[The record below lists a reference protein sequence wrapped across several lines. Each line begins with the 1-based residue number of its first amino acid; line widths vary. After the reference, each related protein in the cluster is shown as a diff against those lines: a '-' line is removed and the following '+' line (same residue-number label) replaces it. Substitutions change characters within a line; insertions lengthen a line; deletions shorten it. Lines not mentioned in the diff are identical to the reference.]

1 MAADADNRG
10 CGGTSRLEGGRRR
23 LLLLLA
29 IPSLALALAVTTVSS
44 LLPVLLQD
52 LSGSAL
58 AGSLLAAE
66 GIFALALPPLLGA
79 WSDRLRTRLGPRVPF
94 VLASSPAIV
103 VALLLMGLVRSV
115 PLAAALLVLFY
126 LGYFGY
132 FTPHFA
138 LYSDLVADEER
149 GRSQGA
155 MNLLREVGLGLAL
168 VGGPAL
174 LTLGRAVPFAAAAAV
189 VLAVTAVF
197 LLGLRHAG
205 AGGRDLNDGDGG
217 RRRSYGAELRETWS
231 IVARNREVRLAVTA
245 NALWETALN
254 SLRSFVVLYFTVGL
268 GYSAGTASLV
278 LLLVAIAALIVSP
291 LSGWLADR
299 YGTVRVL
306 RVASVVY
313 AAGLWPPA
321 FLHPVWLVAI
331 IPPIAAAAVTVMTLP
346 FALLSDALPD
356 EIAEDSGGQA
366 SGVFGFSRGIG
377 LILGPLLGGVSV
389 VACADILASSRGYGA
404 IFLVATAAVTASAFV
419 IRRMPV
425 DTGG

>member
-1 MAADADNRG
+1 MGADADNRG
-10 CGGTSRLEGGRRR
+10 TGGPSKLAGDRRR

-29 IPSLALALAVTTVSS
+29 TPSLALALAVTTVSS
-44 LLPVLLQD
+44 LLPVLLQE

-94 VLASSPAIV
+94 VLASAPAIA
-103 VALLLMGLVRSV
+103 VALLLMGFVHSV

-138 LYSDLVADEER
+138 LYSDLVEDQER

-174 LTLGRAVPFAAAAAV
+174 LTIGHLVPFAAAAAV
-189 VLAVTAVF
+189 VVAVTAVF

-205 AGGRDLNDGDGG
+205 AGGRDSNGG
-217 RRRSYGAELRETWS
+217 GGERRSYGAELRETWS
-231 IVARNREVRLAVTA
+231 IVARHREVRLAVTA

-254 SLRSFVVLYFTVGL
+254 ALRSFVVLYFTVGL

-331 IPPIAAAAVTVMTLP
+331 VPPIAAAAVTVMTLP

-356 EIAEDSGGQA
+356 EIAEDSGGQV
-366 SGVFGFSRGIG
+366 SGVFGISRGIG
-377 LILGPLLGGVSV
+377 LILGPLLAGVSV
-389 VACADILASSRGYGA
+389 VACADLLASSRGYGA

-425 DTGG
+425 ETGE